1 MGGDGCKKITRD
13 GRVVQVSN
21 ARLTGCYKMRF
32 CSTKA
37 DETAIKGFGRPMRA
51 CCRRRLAAAR
61 VVRLG
66 R

>member
-21 ARLTGCYKMRF
+21 ARFTGCYKMRF

-37 DETAIKGFGRPMRA
+37 DETAIKGFGRPLVG
-51 CCRRRLAAAR
+51 CRHRRLAAR
-61 VVRLG
+61 VFRLG